1 MAYSDVVLPRFSRIN
16 CSLLDVA
23 YKKCM
28 KVEYSVDGVYDV
40 MLLNSVDKES
50 TVYEGYLKQEHN
62 VKVSVVVSGTNIEV
76 SMLYVIFDLCS
87 YMENDK

>member
-1 MAYSDVVLPRFSRIN
+1 MN
-16 CSLLDVA
+16 CSMLDVG

-28 KVEYSVDGVYDV
+28 KVKFSRDGMLYDV

-76 SMLYVIFDLCS
+76 SRLYGIFDLCT
-87 YMENDK
+87 YIENEK